1 MLNLNLLCSIYKVKG
16 KKSWLQI
23 MTEKP
28 GVKIEEF
35 KTIKRGGTTRR
46 ETKIGAWLRSE
57 ESGRDGV
64 GSGSHED

>member
-1 MLNLNLLCSIYKVKG
+1 
-16 KKSWLQI
+16 

-35 KTIKRGGTTRR
+35 KTIKGGGTTRR
-46 ETKIGAWLRSE
+46 ERKIGGWFRNE

-64 GSGSHED
+64 GSGRHGFLCKQPTLSIVR

>member
-1 MLNLNLLCSIYKVKG
+1 
-16 KKSWLQI
+16 

-46 ETKIGAWLRSE
+46 ETKIGAWFRNE
-57 ESGRDGV
+57 ESGRDGA